1 MKLRTQIV
9 TRSLNSKQHRT
20 SVKRK
25 AGPELCPRKEGGGIA
40 GQNIEN
46 RSVVFMGI
54 EFEWEQGAKG
64 IVMRF
69 GKGGCGRSI
78 RGNQPE
84 DLLSVKEVRL
94 QHNLPKTTHA
104 RTVFPFA
111 HTTLSYDHSS
121 GGAARF
127 LNHLPP
133 VPQQILPLN
142 GDWTAFNIP

>member
-1 MKLRTQIV
+1 MPK
-9 TRSLNSKQHRT
+9 
-20 SVKRK
+20 KR
-25 AGPELCPRKEGGGIA
+25 GS

-46 RSVVFMGI
+46 RSMLFMGI
-54 EFEWEQGAKG
+54 EFEWVQGAKG

-69 GKGGCGRSI
+69 GEAGCGRSI

-111 HTTLSYDHSS
+111 HPTLSYDHSS